1 MAAAQPGSGR
11 PGVQYRVSFRAMKIG
26 EWEGIGR
33 SRALVA
39 HQLGELHADEYAAHV
54 TISENGRQR
63 ILVAADLGLFEF
75 SWGPNTSDPDSI
87 WYLRGGVTRWPS
99 VKGLRLQTDAQ
110 FDPVGEKVQ
119 SIWRLVAEEPKLEL
133 ASTTEED
140 PKALPALLAFARACI
155 EHVA

>member
-1 MAAAQPGSGR
+1 
-11 PGVQYRVSFRAMKIG
+11 MKIG

-39 HQLGELHADEYAAHV
+39 YQLGELHADEYAAHV
-54 TISENGRQR
+54 SMFENGRQR
-63 ILVAADLGLFEF
+63 ILVAADVGLFEF
-75 SWGPNTSDPDSI
+75 SWGPNTNEPDAT
-87 WYLRGGVTRWPS
+87 WYLRGGLTRWPS

-133 ASTTEED
+133 SSSTED
-140 PKALPALLAFARACI
+140 SAKALPALLDFARACI
-155 EHVA
+155 EHIA

>member
-1 MAAAQPGSGR
+1 
-11 PGVQYRVSFRAMKIG
+11 MKSG

-39 HQLGELHADEYAAHV
+39 YQLGELHADEYAAHV
-54 TISENGRQR
+54 TMFENGRQR
-63 ILVAADLGLFEF
+63 ILVAADVGLFEF
-75 SWGPNTSDPDSI
+75 SYGPNTSEPDSV
-87 WYLRGGVTRWPS
+87 WYLRGALTRWQS

-133 ASTTEED
+133 SSNTEEE
-140 PKALPALLAFARACI
+140 PKALPALLDFARACI
-155 EHVA
+155 EHIA

>member
-1 MAAAQPGSGR
+1 
-11 PGVQYRVSFRAMKIG
+11 MKIG

-110 FDPVGEKVQ
+110 CDPVGEKVQ
-119 SIWRLVAEEPKLEL
+119 SSWRLVAEEPKLEL

>member
-1 MAAAQPGSGR
+1 MARHRREGLSSCRELEPG
-11 PGVQYRVSFRAMKIG
+11 YRVSFRAMKIG

-99 VKGLRLQTDAQ
+99 VKGHIRRH
-110 FDPVGEKVQ
+110 GE
-119 SIWRLVAEEPKLEL
+119 IG
-133 ASTTEED
+133 
-140 PKALPALLAFARACI
+140 RA
-155 EHVA
+155 HV